1 MNKDSRMKEFEKHKL
16 SRFPVI
22 TAYAKKST
30 RAVVGSI
37 LKFVRTGPETVVL
50 TPPVARGGN
59 WLYEWLRAEQIAQD
73 THSPAFLI
81 ETQGME
87 PWLAEFPK
95 LKELTKDSSHLRFR
109 SMRVIGVSQKIRE
122 LFSDQEVN
130 NFIDKYLLSDSFV
143 RRQERAKETVTS
155 ESLVINIRRGDYYSN
170 PVVHR
175 DFGIDTVLY
184 VKTAL
189 DLAVKDHAPNN
200 IVVVSDDLNWCK
212 ENLAFLTE
220 VAPTTFE
227 KLGSD
232 MFDDL
237 AAVSVASRLI
247 LTNTTFG
254 YWGAYIANR
263 AGQCSIYAPNIHE
276 RDKSTTSPRNNA
288 PHQHQTS
295 WIQVAP
301 PAPYRSWLETDAQ

>member
-1 MNKDSRMKEFEKHKL
+1 MNTDNRMKEFEKHKL
-16 SRFPVI
+16 SKFPYA
-22 TAYAKKST
+22 TAYAKKSI
-30 RAVVGSI
+30 RASIGTI
-37 LKFVRTGPETVVL
+37 LKLVRTGPETVVIV
-50 TPPVARGGN
+50 PPIARGGN
-59 WLYEWLRAEQIAQD
+59 WLYEWLRAEKIAQD
-73 THSPAFLI
+73 THAPAFLVK
-81 ETQGME
+81 TQAME
-87 PWLAEFPK
+87 PWLVEFPR
-95 LKELTKDSSHLRFR
+95 LRELTKDSTHKRFR
-109 SMRVIGVSQKIRE
+109 SLRVIGVSQKIRE
-122 LFSDQEVN
+122 LFSEQEVN
-130 NFIDKYLLSDSFV
+130 SFIDKYLLSDSFV

-170 PVVHR
+170 PIVHK
-175 DFGIDTVLY
+175 DFGIDTVTY

-189 DLAVKDHAPNN
+189 SLAVKDRRPDK

-237 AAVSVASRLI
+237 ATISVASRLI

-263 AGQCSIYAPNIHE
+263 GGQCSIYAPNIHE
-276 RDKSTTSPRNNA
+276 RDESSTLPRNDA
-288 PHQHQTS
+288 PHQHQAD
-295 WIQVAP
+295 WVQVAP
-301 PAPYRSWLETDAQ
+301 PAPYRSWLEADAQ